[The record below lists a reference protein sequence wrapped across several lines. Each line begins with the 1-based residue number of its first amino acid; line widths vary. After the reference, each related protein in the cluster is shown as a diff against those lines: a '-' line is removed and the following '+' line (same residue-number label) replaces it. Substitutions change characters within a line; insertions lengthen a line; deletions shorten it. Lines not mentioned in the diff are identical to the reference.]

1 MTSIPNLEL
10 AESLL
15 SKASSTDNK
24 YSRGV
29 VGFIT
34 GSSVYPGAALL
45 GIRAAYELA
54 IGMVCYQGPEDV
66 SDLVLSN
73 LPETILGLG
82 KAKVIVMG
90 SGVSDE
96 DSGVQRQNLTDASRL
111 GIPLVIDAGALQ
123 IVDLS
128 SLASPAILTPHVG
141 EAKKLLS
148 KLGSLITKQ
157 EIESDPVVWAQELVE
172 LTGQAVLLK
181 GSMSVLAIPGSESVV
196 SGPGSVHLATA
207 GTGDVLAGMI
217 GALAARFV
225 AQGQTLTHEAFRDIA
240 LIGLQLHS
248 KAADIAAGRGEFG
261 ASAVVAAI
269 SEATA

>member
-1 MTSIPNLEL
+1 MKFTPNLEL
-10 AESLL
+10 AEKLL
-15 SKASSTDNK
+15 SKASATDNK

-34 GSSVYPGAALL
+34 GSSLYPGAALL
-45 GIRAAYELA
+45 GIRAAHELA
-54 IGMVCYQGPEDV
+54 IGMVCYQGPEDL
-66 SDLVLSN
+66 SDLVLIN
-73 LPETILGLG
+73 RPETILGLA
-82 KAKVIVMG
+82 KANVIVMG
-90 SGVSDE
+90 SGVSDQE
-96 DSGVQRQNLTDASRL
+96 SGVQRQNLIAASRL

-123 IVDLS
+123 IIEFS
-128 SLASPAILTPHVG
+128 SLANTAILTPHAG
-141 EAKKLLS
+141 EALKLMT
-148 KLGSLITKQ
+148 KLGSVVTK
-157 EIESDPVVWAQELVE
+157 EDIANEPEVFAQELSQ
-172 LTGQAVLLK
+172 LTRQAVLLK
-181 GSMSVLAIPGSESVV
+181 GSMSVLAIPGSESVL

-248 KAADIAAGRGEFG
+248 KAADVAAGRGEFG